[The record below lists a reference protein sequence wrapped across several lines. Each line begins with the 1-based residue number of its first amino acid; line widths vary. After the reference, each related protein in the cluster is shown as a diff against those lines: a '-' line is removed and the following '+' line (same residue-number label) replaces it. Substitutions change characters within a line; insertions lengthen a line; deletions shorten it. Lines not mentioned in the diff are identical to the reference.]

1 MNNLQRAVIAA
12 ADSSAVEAH
21 VAVFFDQDSNTF
33 SYVVRDPQSQ
43 ACAVI
48 DSVLNF
54 DYPSATISHSIAD
67 AIIKYI
73 QERNLQVEWHIETHV
88 HADHLSAG
96 PYLQKYL
103 GGKLAIGEY
112 IVTGCWWWCLMMP
125 LCDIM
130 MLWGVV

>member
-1 MNNLQRAVIAA
+1 M
-12 ADSSAVEAH
+12 
-21 VAVFFDQDSNTF
+21 
-33 SYVVRDPQSQ
+33 
-43 ACAVI
+43 
-48 DSVLNF
+48 LNF